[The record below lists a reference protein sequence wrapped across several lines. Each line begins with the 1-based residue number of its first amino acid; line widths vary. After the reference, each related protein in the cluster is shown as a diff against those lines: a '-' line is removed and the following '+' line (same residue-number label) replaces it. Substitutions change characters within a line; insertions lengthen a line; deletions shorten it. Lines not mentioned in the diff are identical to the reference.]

1 MIVSDLLGSIDQ
13 VRGDLQTVMFT
24 HYDSDMGCPI
34 MIDRYPIDEIMTSA
48 KYTQFRISKIISW
61 YTYYDDDNF
70 IDNIVIQI

>member
-13 VRGDLQTVMFT
+13 IRGDLQTVMFT
-24 HYDSDMGCPI
+24 HYDEDMGCLV
-34 MIDRYPIDEIMTSA
+34 MIDRYSIEDIMTSA